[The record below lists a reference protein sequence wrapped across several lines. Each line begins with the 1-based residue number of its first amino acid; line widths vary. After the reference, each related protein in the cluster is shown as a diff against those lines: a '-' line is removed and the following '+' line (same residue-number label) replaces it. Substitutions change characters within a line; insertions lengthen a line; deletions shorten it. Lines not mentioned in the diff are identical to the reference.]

1 MTNKIMWRGIGA
13 LLLMLLLLSSNVCA
27 QTDTLLYPLKN
38 VPLLSGNFG
47 ELRATHLHTGLDFKT
62 GGREGL
68 PVICVKD
75 GVVAR
80 VKVSATGYGNALYLE
95 HEGGITTVYGHLSR
109 FVPRIAKVV
118 RNIQYNKESFE
129 VDENMSGYELR
140 FRAGDTIAYSG
151 NTGSSGGPHLH
162 FEVRDTKSERA
173 LNPLRFLS
181 VKDQTGPS
189 VRGVYVYPIS
199 NEGVRNAA
207 RRVEVKNT
215 GNRVFRGGKVGVPAG
230 MVGIGIQSDDYM
242 KDSWNK
248 LGVYDLSVSTNGQEV
263 FKMTMNELSFDET
276 FLVNELKDFHHYREN
291 RLVYLT
297 FGNYQ
302 EQLLSVRN
310 QNGGFI
316 PVEKDSVVDV
326 TVDLSDING
335 NRSSIMFQLWGKSP
349 SRELVLADGE
359 KLLMNHQNDSLK
371 KGKYTLWLEAD
382 ALSYPIVCK
391 PEVSSRLRDSIE
403 TIEVF
408 STGKQ
413 IYPLMKNARLVVGG
427 KFPEKSVICLL
438 EKNNRFSAL
447 KTHWTEEGLEAFP
460 RVLGEYTVRQDTIAP
475 VVLYTGRAG
484 QKIRFKMVDDLSGI
498 SSYRVEVNGKWCL
511 FAYDAKNRL
520 LEGNI
525 NEPVFVKGKN
535 RLVLKVEDA
544 VKNIATF
551 ETDIYKK

>member
-1 MTNKIMWRGIGA
+1 MWRGIGA

-162 FEVRDTKSERA
+162 FEVRDTKSEHA
-173 LNPLRFLS
+173 LNPLQFLS
-181 VKDQTGPS
+181 VKDQTGPN
-189 VRGVYVYPIS
+189 VRGVYVYS
-199 NEGVRNAA
+199 VSDEGTRTPV

-215 GNRVFRGGKVGVPAG
+215 GNRVFRGGKIGVPVG

-248 LGVYDLSVSTNGQEV
+248 LGVYDLSVSANGQEV
-263 FKMTMNELSFDET
+263 FKMTMNELSFDQA
-276 FLVNELKDFHHYREN
+276 FLVNELKDFHHYRGN

-302 EQLLSVRN
+302 GQLLPVRN

-316 PVEKDSVVDV
+316 SVEKDSVVDV
-326 TVDLSDING
+326 AVDLSDING
-335 NRSSIMFQLWGKSP
+335 NCSRIMFQLWGKSP
-349 SRELVLADGE
+349 LRELVLADGE

-371 KGKYTLWLEAD
+371 KEKYTLWLEAM
-382 ALSYPIVCK
+382 LYPIRSCA
-391 PEVSSRLRDSIE
+391 SR
-403 TIEVF
+403 
-408 STGKQ
+408 K
-413 IYPLMKNARLVVGG
+413 
-427 KFPEKSVICLL
+427 CLP
-438 EKNNRFSAL
+438 A
-447 KTHWTEEGLEAFP
+447 
-460 RVLGEYTVRQDTIAP
+460 
-475 VVLYTGRAG
+475 
-484 QKIRFKMVDDLSGI
+484 
-498 SSYRVEVNGKWCL
+498 
-511 FAYDAKNRL
+511 
-520 LEGNI
+520 
-525 NEPVFVKGKN
+525 
-535 RLVLKVEDA
+535 
-544 VKNIATF
+544 
-551 ETDIYKK
+551 